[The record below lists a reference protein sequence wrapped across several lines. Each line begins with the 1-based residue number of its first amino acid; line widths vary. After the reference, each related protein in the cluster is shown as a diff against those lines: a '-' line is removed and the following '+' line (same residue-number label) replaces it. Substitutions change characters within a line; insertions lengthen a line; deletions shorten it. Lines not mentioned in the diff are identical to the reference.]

1 METMRLSNPWVRN
14 EEGQTVIEYVL
25 VIVLVS
31 LAIIFAF
38 FTTGIG
44 PAMTQAA
51 ADIAGCM
58 GSAQDCPFD

>member
-1 METMRLSNPWVRN
+1 MSNERIRN

-44 PAMTQAA
+44 PAITQAA
-51 ADIAGCM
+51 SDISACM
-58 GSAQDCPFD
+58 DSAQDCPFN

>member
-1 METMRLSNPWVRN
+1 MLLSSRWFRT

-38 FTTGIG
+38 FTTGIK
-44 PAMTQAA
+44 PALTQAA
-51 ADIAGCM
+51 SDIAACID
-58 GSAQDCPFD
+58 SAKDCPFY